1 MIKDEVAVIFNL
13 RYIVVK
19 SVVVVRTVVVDSK
32 IVVVVE
38 KSVVGMIVVV
48 KLSSH
53 SHSKSKLYMIEK
65 KYEKNLHSSKKFQS
79 SP

>member
-1 MIKDEVAVIFNL
+1 M
-13 RYIVVK
+13 
-19 SVVVVRTVVVDSK
+19 VDSK

-65 KYEKNLHSSKKFQS
+65 KYEKIYIQVRNFNPRHNIHFHHQMKSLDQNRKF
-79 SP
+79 PDFAI